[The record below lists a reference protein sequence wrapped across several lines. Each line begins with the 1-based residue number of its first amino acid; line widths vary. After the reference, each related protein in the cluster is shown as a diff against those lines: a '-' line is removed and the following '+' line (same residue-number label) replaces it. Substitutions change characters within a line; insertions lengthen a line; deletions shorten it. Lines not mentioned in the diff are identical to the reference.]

1 MIFYTILMVIFMDT
15 LNTSENRLQ
24 CLITKQNEKL
34 NIKFDLSYVKKKE
47 KRVQMKYTSM
57 LTVID
62 SGL

>member
-1 MIFYTILMVIFMDT
+1 MVIFMHT

-34 NIKFDLSYVKKKE
+34 NIKFDLSYVKKKKE
-47 KRVQMKYTSM
+47 KIVQMKYTNV
-57 LTVID
+57 LTVIV

>member
-34 NIKFDLSYVKKKE
+34 NIMFDLSYVKKKI
-47 KRVQMKYTSM
+47 VQVKYANI
-57 LTVID
+57 LTVIV
-62 SGL
+62 SVL

>member
-1 MIFYTILMVIFMDT
+1 MHT

-34 NIKFDLSYVKKKE
+34 NIKFDLSYVKKKKKE
-47 KRVQMKYTSM
+47 KIVQMKYTV
-57 LTVID
+57 LTVIV

>member
-1 MIFYTILMVIFMDT
+1 MVIFMDT

-47 KRVQMKYTSM
+47 KIVQMKYTNV
-57 LTVID
+57 LTVIV
-62 SGL
+62 SGLWV